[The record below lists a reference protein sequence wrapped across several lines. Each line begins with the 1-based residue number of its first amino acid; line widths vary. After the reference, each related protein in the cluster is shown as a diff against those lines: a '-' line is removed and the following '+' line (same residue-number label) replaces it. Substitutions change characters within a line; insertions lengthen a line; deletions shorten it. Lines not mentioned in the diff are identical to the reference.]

1 MLAGRPILSC
11 NSFEKKYIPKPD
23 HLEDNGRANRRRI
36 WRTMFIAPF
45 VATPLPVVKHMLTIA
60 DLKPGEIVYDL
71 GCGDGRVVIMAAQE
85 FGARALGVEMREDL
99 AKQAMGKISEL
110 ALEDRVKIVH
120 SDIFKIDI
128 SQADVVT
135 LYLTTSAND
144 KVKPKLEAEL
154 KPGARVVSHD
164 YEVLGWRPIKIDNFC
179 ENPRLGYPSHTIY
192 VYRR

>member
-1 MLAGRPILSC
+1 MRPL
-11 NSFEKKYIPKPD
+11 
-23 HLEDNGRANRRRI
+23 
-36 WRTMFIAPF
+36 FIAPF
-45 VATPLPVVKHMLTIA
+45 VATPLPVVKEMLTVA
-60 DLKPGEIVYDL
+60 EVRLGETLYDL
-71 GCGDGRVVIMAAQE
+71 GCGDGRVAIMAAQE
-85 FGARALGVEMREDL
+85 FGANAVGVEMREDL
-99 AKQAMGKISEL
+99 AKQAMGKVTEL
-110 ALEDRVKIVH
+110 GLEGRVKIVQG
-120 SDIFKIDI
+120 DMFRIDL

-164 YEVLGWRPIKIDNFC
+164 YEILGWRPIKIDNFC